1 MINLGVHEQL
11 APIFNPSGFS
21 PEFVTSFGAFSNALF
36 QIAAHKN
43 QMLSW
48 FGVNDKPE
56 DEVPGSPSSPST
68 PNVSLLF
75 DRLKRAPTV
84 PERIRILRDLQVFF
98 SIPIV
103 VVCERR
109 CFLIHCCCE
118 LLQIMQVLCGCY
130 TSNIFELVLLN
141 RN

>member
-1 MINLGVHEQL
+1 MNSLRPFL
-11 APIFNPSGFS
+11 YNPSGFS
-21 PEFVTSFGAFSNALF
+21 LEFVTSFGAFSNALF

-103 VVCERR
+103 VVCRKTL
-109 CFLIHCCCE
+109 FLMHCCCE
-118 LLQIMQVLCGCY
+118 LLKIKLCRYCVAVIRQIFLNLCFL
-130 TSNIFELVLLN
+130 TEIN
-141 RN
+141 